1 MRRSLSAIAAAIA
14 LSLGSSAILAQTAQE
29 LLNDANETENVVT
42 YGMGYDLKRY
52 SPLRQINTSNV
63 KRLVPV
69 WSTALANLLGEQAQ
83 PLVYN
88 GVMYV
93 TNAAW
98 TFAIDVAT
106 GKQIWRTEVG
116 YDPDTPRVV
125 CCGVSNKGPAIYNG
139 KLFRTTLDA
148 HIVALDLKT
157 GKQVWKQKFAEWKEG
172 YSGIVAPL
180 VANGVLIT
188 GMSGA
193 EFGVRGF

>member
-1 MRRSLSAIAAAIA
+1 MMWTASQSTACVCDYHQALISRGSSIMKARLGAVTLAPLL
-14 LSLGSSAILAQTAQE
+14 LSLLSLAGVSLAQTAEE
-29 LLNDANETENVVT
+29 LLNDGRNTENVVT

-52 SPLRQINTSNV
+52 SPLTQINTSNV

-69 WSTALANLLGEQAQ
+69 WNTTLSNLLGEQAQ

-106 GKQIWRTEVG
+106 GRQIRRTEVG

-148 HIVALDLKT
+148 HVVALDMKT
-157 GKQVWKQKFAEWKEG
+157 RKPVAKE
-172 YSGIVAPL
+172 
-180 VANGVLIT
+180 
-188 GMSGA
+188 
-193 EFGVRGF
+193 